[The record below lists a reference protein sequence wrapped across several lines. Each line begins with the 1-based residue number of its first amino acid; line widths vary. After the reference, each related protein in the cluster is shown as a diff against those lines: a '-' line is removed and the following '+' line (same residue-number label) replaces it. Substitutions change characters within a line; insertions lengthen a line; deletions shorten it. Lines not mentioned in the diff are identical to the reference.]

1 MSDMVNNP
9 AYFNTLKALKDEIY
23 SARTRAHLAINKELT
38 LLYWKIGKEIL
49 KRKQELGW
57 GSKVIDSL
65 SQDLRHEF
73 PEMKGLSP
81 RNLIY
86 MQTLAAA
93 YPDYEFTQQVAAQI
107 PWGHN
112 QTILD
117 KISDPEQRIWYIQKT
132 IENGWSRNVL
142 ALQIQNR
149 LYERDGK
156 AITNFTNTLPLVTSD
171 LAQNLFKSEYNL
183 EFLGINEDIHERQ
196 LENKLIERIRDF
208 LLELGKGFA
217 FIGSQ
222 YKVTVAGD
230 EFFIDLLFYHVKLHC
245 YIVLE
250 LKSGKFEPSYLG
262 QLEFYLTVVDSEIK
276 QSSDN
281 PSIGLLLCR
290 DANRLVVEYAL
301 KTKSQPMGVAKYVLS
316 ENELPA
322 ELANALPSP
331 KQFEHFLATE
341 QESPEN

>member
-1 MSDMVNNP
+1 MSDMINNP
-9 AYFNTLKALKDEIY
+9 IYFNTLKALKEEIY
-23 SARTRAHLAINKELT
+23 KARTRAHLAVNKELT

-49 KRKQELGW
+49 NRKQELGW
-57 GSKVIDSL
+57 GSKVVDLL

-86 MQTLAAA
+86 MQTFAAA
-93 YPDYEFTQQVAAQI
+93 YPDYEFTQELPAQI
-107 PWGHN
+107 TWYHN

-117 KISDPEQRIWYIQKT
+117 KVSDPEQRIWYIQKT
-132 IENGWSRNVL
+132 VENGWSRNVL

-156 AITNFTNTLPLVTSD
+156 AITNFTNTLPLATSD

-183 EFLGINEDIHERQ
+183 EFLGIREDIHERH

-290 DANRLVVEYAL
+290 DANHLVVEYAL
-301 KTKSQPMGVAKYVLS
+301 KTKSQPMGVSKYVLS
-316 ENELPA
+316 ENELPL
-322 ELANALPSP
+322 ELENALPSP
-331 KQFEHFLATE
+331 KQFEHFLAKE
-341 QESPEN
+341 QESQ